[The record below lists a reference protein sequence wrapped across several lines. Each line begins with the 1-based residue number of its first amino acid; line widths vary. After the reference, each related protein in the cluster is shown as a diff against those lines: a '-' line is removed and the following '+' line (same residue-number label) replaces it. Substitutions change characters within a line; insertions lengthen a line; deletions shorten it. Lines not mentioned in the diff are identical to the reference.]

1 MPTIAAVAACL
12 ILVALAAFQVSLLAG
27 APLGRFAWGGQS
39 DVLPTEKRR
48 NAILAIVIYAFGI
61 LIVLQAVGAI
71 AVFSTLIG
79 QIAAYGL
86 TVFFFVSFVRAAM
99 SLSRSEQILMSIVN
113 IVLAALSLFVAIA
126 GHVDA

>member
-1 MPTIAAVAACL
+1 MPTIAAIAACL
-12 ILVALAAFQVSLLAG
+12 ILVALVAFQASLLAG
-27 APLGRFAWGGQS
+27 VPLGRFAWGGQT

-61 LIVLQAVGAI
+61 LILLQRIGAI
-71 AVFSTLIG
+71 SVFGETIG
-79 QIAAYGL
+79 IVAAYGL

-99 SLSRSEQILMSIVN
+99 SLSRSEQILMSVVN

-126 GHVDA
+126 GHVQA